1 MWARDRSFS
10 CQKDSKKMQKNEI
23 VGLKRRD
30 FKWPLAR
37 KMRVGDCVSQETLL
51 RVFQE
56 AVCV

>member
-1 MWARDRSFS
+1 VWVRGRSLPKG
-10 CQKDSKKMQKNEI
+10 QKKMQKNEV

-30 FKWPLAR
+30 FKWFLAR

-51 RVFQE
+51 RVFQA